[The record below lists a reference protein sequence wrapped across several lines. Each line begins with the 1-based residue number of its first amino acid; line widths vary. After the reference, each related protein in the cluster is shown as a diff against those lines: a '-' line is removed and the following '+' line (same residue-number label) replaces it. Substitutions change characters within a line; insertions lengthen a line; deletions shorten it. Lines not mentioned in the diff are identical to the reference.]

1 MHTINTKKYDLRT
14 DLVIDNNISNIKYK
28 HNNISVYFYE
38 KDGYKYSSVL
48 FKDITDKDEIKSIEE
63 CLIKE
68 LNNYIDSNNILIV
81 GLGNKNSTADALGPK
96 VLEKILVTRHLF
108 SFGNVEEGYSKVSI
122 FEPSVF
128 GVIGIDSTKLIK
140 KVVELVN
147 PDICILI
154 DSLCTSSINR
164 LNKVI
169 QITDKGIN
177 PGSGVLNDR
186 GELSKNTLN
195 CKVIAIGVPTVVDMD
210 SVIINILK
218 DNNINEISLED
229 NLIVTPKEIDYLI
242 DKLSYVIGN
251 SINKVIHPIIRQN
264 NSIK

>member
-1 MHTINTKKYDLRT
+1 MHTINTKNFDLRT
-14 DLVIDNNISNIKYK
+14 DLVVDNNINNIVYK
-28 HNNISVYFYE
+28 HNNISVSFYE
-38 KDGYKYSSVL
+38 KDGFKYSSII
-48 FKDITDKDEIKSIEE
+48 FKDITDKEEINNIEE

-68 LNNYIDSNNILIV
+68 LNNYIDSNNILII
-81 GLGNKNSTADALGPK
+81 GLGNKKSTADALGPK
-96 VLEKILVTRHLF
+96 VLERILVTRHLF

-164 LNKVI
+164 LNTVI

-177 PGSGVLNDR
+177 PGSGVFNDR

-195 CKVIAIGVPTVVDMD
+195 CKVDRKSVV
-210 SVIINILK
+210 
-218 DNNINEISLED
+218 
-229 NLIVTPKEIDYLI
+229 
-242 DKLSYVIGN
+242 
-251 SINKVIHPIIRQN
+251 
-264 NSIK
+264 